1 MCLDVYCCH
10 ACHAVGCDTLVF
22 IYRPCIRLAG
32 PVVTRTQSSL
42 TRLLPFDHSMV
53 IMFRVGVVA
62 LLLVGLPLAGGQETG
77 IGLGT
82 CTYSFVVQSPYCDKD
97 VGGDAEADIQRLQV
111 TV

>member
-1 MCLDVYCCH
+1 
-10 ACHAVGCDTLVF
+10 
-22 IYRPCIRLAG
+22 
-32 PVVTRTQSSL
+32 
-42 TRLLPFDHSMV
+42 MV